1 MDLIVYI
8 ILGATLIVHIGL
20 MFLKLLSPFI
30 VIFVVWNAK
39 HIWRAL
45 NVLFDNRL
53 NSCVDTFMDRESSN
67 CRYNSYH
74 NNSLTRES
82 AKDYRKMDR

>member
-20 MFLKLLSPFI
+20 MFAKLLSPFI

-39 HIWRAL
+39 RIWRAL

-53 NSCVDTFMDRESSN
+53 DSCADTFMDRESN
-67 CRYNSYH
+67 YRRDNPYH
-74 NNSLTRES
+74 NNSLTRGA